1 MNKCAFWI
9 VSTKER
15 YYHEAVASA
24 ESMAKHMPYI
34 NRILFMTEQHN
45 FPIFDASIMLP
56 SRQHDNWYLDSIRY
70 FNIAYDAMDGFEQML
85 YLDTDTRVILP
96 FPEVFEIMD
105 RFDIA
110 GVMGSRR
117 ITGATANPIPLAF
130 PEFEIGVT
138 VFRRNEIVKETLEL
152 WQKLHSSYPDIYG
165 ANDQR
170 SFREALWI
178 ASKSGLKIHTMPC
191 EYGLRWPFGV
201 FVSLLVKILHG
212 RPGDHNSPD
221 MDFVEKIINE
231 HTDMRVWTPRSPYW
245 REGVWPHNYD

>member
-9 VSTKER
+9 ASTKER

-24 ESMAKHMPYI
+24 ESMAKHMPDVK
-34 NRILFMTEQHN
+34 RILFMTEQHD
-45 FPIFDASIMLP
+45 FPIFDARIMLP
-56 SRQHDNWYLDSIRY
+56 SRQHENWYLDSTKY
-70 FNIAYDAMDGFEQML
+70 FNIAYDAMDGFDQML

-96 FPEVFEIMD
+96 FPELFDMAE
-105 RFDIA
+105 RFDVV

-117 ITGATANPIPLAF
+117 VTGATCYPIPLAF
-130 PEFEIGVT
+130 AEFEIGVT
-138 VFRRNEIVKETLEL
+138 VFKRSRIVKRLL
-152 WQKLHSSYPDIYG
+152 IYWKRLHHEYPGVYG

-170 SFREALWI
+170 SFREAMWDMLI
-178 ASKSGLKIHTMPC
+178 DGLTIGTAPS
-191 EYGLRWPFGV
+191 EYGCRWPFGT

-245 REGVWPHNYD
+245 KEGVWPKNYE